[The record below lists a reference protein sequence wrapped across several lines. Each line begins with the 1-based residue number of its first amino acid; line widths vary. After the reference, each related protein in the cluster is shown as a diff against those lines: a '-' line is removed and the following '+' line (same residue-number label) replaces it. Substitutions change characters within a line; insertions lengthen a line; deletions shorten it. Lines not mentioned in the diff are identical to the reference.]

1 MYLALVGCSIFRNE
15 IEFLDTRIKNSIEY
29 YWLAQRLHNKP
40 LELRKMVQNEI
51 DAIDKSGKK
60 YDAVILLYGLCSKGV
75 AGIYSKNYRLVIPKV
90 QDCISILLGSRKRYA
105 EHFKEKPGTYWFTK
119 GWIETGFD
127 PGKRTKYNGVFDPYK
142 EKYKQYRKKFDE
154 EVSRYL
160 INEWDQ
166 HWIQNYTT
174 LAFIDWDMKDSQ
186 RFRKKAVQSAK
197 SLGLEFEPLEGNP
210 RILLD
215 LLNGNW
221 KKDDFLVVPPGMKIM
236 PSYTDDILTCSSEE
250 AEAAAVSDDSG
261 HREAGAHERKGLGLG
276 IDAGGTYT
284 DTVLY
289 DFSENR
295 VVAWAKALTT
305 HDDYTRGIEA
315 SLDKLAAE
323 IPEELFSTVGLVSL
337 STTLAT
343 NAIVEG
349 KGGRAG
355 IILIGYDRYTLKG
368 ISLEPA
374 VVVRGKHSIEGESVE
389 PLDLNE
395 AKAAIR
401 ELISHGIDAFAVSSE
416 VGARNP
422 EYELKVK
429 ELIQQTTDL
438 PVVCGSELTDE
449 LNCVKRANT
458 CYFNAR
464 LIPLVTHLLTSVKD
478 VLSKKGVAAPVMV
491 VKGDGTLMGE
501 NAAKTRPVEMVLS
514 GPAASVIGGA
524 YLAGLK
530 DGYVVDM
537 GGTTTDA
544 AIVENGFVAF
554 KNEGISIEGFRT
566 AVKTVDI
573 HTFGLGGD
581 SYITYN
587 YRDKSIHVG
596 PRRVVP
602 LCYLA
607 DQFPQVLSQLSEK
620 SSDARGEEILVQPVD
635 YFMFQKDIRGHDFH
649 PQEEAIVSI
658 LKKNGPMPREQLVR
672 KVKAS
677 GLSLLRTERLEMF
690 GYIFR
695 SALTPTDVLHAADKI
710 SFWNKEAAKRAVELY
725 AVRAG
730 CSAREFMDRVLR
742 EFYRNLIYQLLSFIF
757 REDKSI
763 HDRDGLSHNISHHLF
778 STKKQFHIDVR
789 LKKPIVFIG
798 APSPSYAENLKEYID
813 LKVHVPEY
821 NAVANA
827 IGAITGAVREVVT
840 ILIRPEEGRGFTAFA
855 PDRKINYKTLK
866 DAKHAMSGLASDLV
880 RERARLSGARNVD
893 VKLKVEDKKVKLS
906 RDDEVYLE
914 TVITASVSSVPAMKR

>member
-1 MYLALVGCSIFRNE
+1 MHLALIGCSIFKNE
-15 IEFLDTRIKNSIEY
+15 IEFLKKRITGSVDY
-29 YWLAQRLHNKP
+29 YWLPQRLHNKP
-40 LELRKMVQNEI
+40 LELRRMVQNEI
-51 DAIDKSGKK
+51 DAVDESGKI
-60 YDAVILLYGLCSKGV
+60 YDAIVLLYGLCSKGV
-75 AGIYSKNYRLVIPKV
+75 VGINSKKHRLVIPKV
-90 QDCISILLGSRKRYA
+90 QDCISILLGSGKRYA
-105 EHFKEKPGTYWFTK
+105 DHFREKPGTYWYTK

-127 PGKRTKYNGVFDPYK
+127 PGKRSKYSGVYDPYK

-154 EVSRYL
+154 EVSLYL

-174 LAFIDWDMKDSQ
+174 LAFIDWGMKDSG
-186 RFRKKAVQSAK
+186 RFKKKAAQSAK
-197 SLGLEFEPLEGNP
+197 SLGLEFESLEGNP

-221 KKDDFLVVPPGMKIM
+221 EKEDFLIALPGMKIM
-236 PSYTDDILTCSSEE
+236 PSYTDEILTCSSGDGENVVNE
-250 AEAAAVSDDSG
+250 VENRD
-261 HREAGAHERKGLGLG
+261 AGMQERTGFGLG

-295 VVAWAKALTT
+295 VVAWAKAVTT
-305 HDDYTRGIEA
+305 HDDYSRGIEA
-315 SLDKLAAE
+315 SLDRLASR
-323 IPEELFSTVGLVSL
+323 IPKELFSKVGLVSI

-355 IILIGYDRYTLKG
+355 IILVGYDRYTLRG
-368 ISLEPA
+368 ISLDPSA
-374 VVVRGKHSIEGESVE
+374 VIRGKHSIEGETIE

-401 ELISHGIDAFAVSSE
+401 ELLSHGIDAFAVSSE

-422 EYELKVK
+422 EFELRVK
-429 ELIQQTTDL
+429 ELIQQITDL
-438 PVVCGSELTDE
+438 PVVCGNELTDE

-464 LIPLVTHLLTSVKD
+464 LIPLVTQLLTSVKN
-478 VLSKKGVAAPVMV
+478 VLLKKAISAPVMV

-501 NAAKTRPVEMVLS
+501 NAAKIRPIEMVLS

-524 YLAGLK
+524 YLAALK

-554 KNEGISIEGFRT
+554 KNEGVSIEGFRT

-587 YRDKSIHVG
+587 YRDKNIHVG
-596 PRRVVP
+596 PQRVVP

-607 DQFPQVLSQLSEK
+607 DQFSQVVSQLSEK
-620 SSDARGEEILVQPVD
+620 STDVRGEEILVQPAD

-658 LKKNGPMPREQLVR
+658 LKKNGPMLREQLVR
-672 KVKAS
+672 RVKAS
-677 GLSLLRTERLEMF
+677 GLSLLRTKRLEMF
-690 GYIFR
+690 GYILR
-695 SALTPTDVLHAADKI
+695 SSLTPTDILHAAGKI
-710 SFWNKEAAKRAVELY
+710 SFWNKEASERAVELY
-725 AVRAG
+725 AARAG
-730 CSAREFMDRVLR
+730 CSVREFMDHALR

-763 HDRDGLSHNISHHLF
+763 RDRDG
-778 STKKQFHIDVR
+778 T
-789 LKKPIVFIG
+789 
-798 APSPSYAENLKEYID
+798 
-813 LKVHVPEY
+813 
-821 NAVANA
+821 
-827 IGAITGAVREVVT
+827 
-840 ILIRPEEGRGFTAFA
+840 
-855 PDRKINYKTLK
+855 
-866 DAKHAMSGLASDLV
+866 
-880 RERARLSGARNVD
+880 
-893 VKLKVEDKKVKLS
+893 
-906 RDDEVYLE
+906 
-914 TVITASVSSVPAMKR
+914 